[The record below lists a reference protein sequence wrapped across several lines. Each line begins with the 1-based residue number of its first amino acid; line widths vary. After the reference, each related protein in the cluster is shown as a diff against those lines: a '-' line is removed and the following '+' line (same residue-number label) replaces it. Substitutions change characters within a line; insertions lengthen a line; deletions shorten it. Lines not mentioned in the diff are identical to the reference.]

1 MLYKVGSTG
10 NIVRQIQSTVGT
22 IVDGFFGPATK
33 RAVMRWQK
41 NNNLVA
47 DGIVGTKTLTA
58 MDLLDNDLSISS
70 NRPPNP
76 NSCFKEGVFQFH
88 PIKLKIE
95 KFYISEDE
103 YLEGQDKPEYIFLHH
118 TSGWHNPFKTVRGW
132 DNDQRGR
139 IGTEFV
145 IGGQSIKGDDL
156 EQDGIVVQAFPPGCW
171 AYHLGRNGSSY
182 MHKNSVGIELC
193 NFGYI
198 KTGKTWA
205 GTTAHPS
212 QIVEL
217 KKPFR
222 GYRFWQKY
230 SDKQLEELKKLLIFI
245 GDRDNID
252 IREGLPSLI
261 RQHGIQAFDFNKDA
275 FNGEIR
281 GILSHTN
288 TRKDKTDVFPQQEL
302 IDMLLSL

>member
-1 MLYKVGSTG
+1 MVYKIGSTG
-10 NIVRQIQSTVGT
+10 NIVRQIQAVVGT
-22 IVDGFFGPATK
+22 VVDGSFGTSTK
-33 RAVMRWQK
+33 NAVIEWQK

-47 DGIVGTKTLTA
+47 DGIVGRKTLAA
-58 MDLLDNDLSISS
+58 MDLLDSDLSVKS

-76 NSCFKEGVFQFH
+76 NSCTEEGTYKSFLFD
-88 PIKLKIE
+88 LKIK
-95 KFYISEDE
+95 KFYMSEDE
-103 YLEGQDKPEYIFLHH
+103 YLTGQDKPEYIFLHH

-145 IGGQSIKGDDL
+145 IGGQSIKGNDTQ
-156 EQDGIVVQAFPPGCW
+156 QDGIIVQAFPPGNW
-171 AYHLGRNGSSY
+171 AYHLGNNGSSH
-182 MHKNSVGIELC
+182 MHRNSVGIELC

-198 KTGKTWA
+198 KSGKTWA
-205 GTTAHPS
+205 GTTPDPS

-217 KKPFR
+217 SEPFR
-222 GYRFWQKY
+222 GYKYWHKY
-230 SDKQLEELKKLLIFI
+230 SDKQLEELKKLLHFI
-245 GDRDNID
+245 GNRDDID
-252 IREGLPSLI
+252 IRDGLPSLI
-261 RQHGIQAFDFNKDA
+261 RQHGVNAFEFNSMA
-275 FNGEIR
+275 FNGQIK